1 MSRAATLRP
10 SGRMMDLLESADQD
24 RVRADLKA
32 FLGPRAD
39 VFLGTYETMRKG
51 PNGPRLYVRTWC
63 WPGFFCAFAW
73 FFYRK
78 RYVEGAILVLLPL
91 LTRMLFGITF
101 GVGAWAAFAVCAGV
115 AVSAAAAGAL
125 KPYYVQVGLRR
136 ILKVDELCL
145 SGAERS
151 DYLRRAGGVSVAT
164 GAIAGFGYFGV
175 LALVL
180 AWPSPPPT
188 GSLPDIAAHG
198 VAVLLCAVVPALAM
212 LGYGVIKT
220 RGRWGS
226 GMLVET
232 YFVGAVCGLAAS
244 APEAIVRLGLHHL
257 SPLPGAALT
266 ALFASAVP
274 EEAAKFFVLV
284 FIALRHVDARRMQDV
299 ILLALAIAMGLTT
312 LENIAYVAAP
322 GNWKLMAFERA
333 VTPFHGVLGLVM
345 GALVVRAR
353 LASKGAGLRWMLA
366 LLLPVLMHT
375 AYDFPPMLGHLRPEL
390 SGLTFLLWVV
400 VTTPLPILAVSIL
413 NPALRAAVAV
423 DRRTG
428 RDGESQAPALGPAAG
443 GMIALGAVA
452 AAIAM
457 ATLVVDDKLQLW
469 LRAAQTAIPVIL
481 ALDLFDT
488 AWRRSSGSEEASAV
502 LPPP

>member
-1 MSRAATLRP
+1 MSRAETLQP

-24 RVRADLKA
+24 RVRADLRA
-32 FLGPRAD
+32 FFGPRAD
-39 VFLGTYETMRKG
+39 AFLGTYETMRRG
-51 PNGPRLYVRTWC
+51 LNGPRLYVRSWC

-78 RYVEGAILVLLPL
+78 RYAEGAILVLLPL
-91 LTRMLFGITF
+91 LTRMLFGLTF
-101 GVGAWAAFAVCAGV
+101 GVGAWAAFAVCAAV
-115 AVSAAAAGAL
+115 AVSAAAGAV
-125 KPYYVQVGLRR
+125 KPYYVQAGLRR
-136 ILKVDELCL
+136 ILKADALCL

-151 DYLRRAGGVSVAT
+151 DYLRRAGGVSVAG

-188 GSLPDIAAHG
+188 GSLPEIAAHG
-198 VAVLLCAVVPALAM
+198 IAVLLCAVVPALAM

-226 GMLVET
+226 GMLVEI
-232 YFVGAVCGLAAS
+232 YFVGAVSGLAAS

-257 SPLPGAALT
+257 SPLLGAALT
-266 ALFASAVP
+266 AFFASALP

-312 LENIAYVAAP
+312 LENVAYVAAP

-333 VTPFHGVLGLVM
+333 VTPAHGVLGLVM

-353 LASKGAGLRWMLA
+353 LASEGAGLRWMLA
-366 LLLPVLMHT
+366 LLLPVLMHA
-375 AYDFPPMLGHLRPEL
+375 AYDFPPMLGHMRPEL
-390 SGLTFLLWVV
+390 SEVTFLLWVV

-413 NPALRAAVAV
+413 NPALRAAVAA
-423 DRRTG
+423 DHRTG
-428 RDGESQAPALGPAAG
+428 RGGESQAPALGPAAG
-443 GMIALGAVA
+443 GMIALVAVA
-452 AAIAM
+452 AVIAM
-457 ATLVVDDKLQLW
+457 ATLVSDDKPQLW

-488 AWRRSSGSEEASAV
+488 AWRRRTGPEEASAV